1 MIPQGAPPKRILF
14 FNTEAEMYGGERCL
28 LDVVERMGP
37 GWEPRFVLPGA
48 GRFERTLRERGY
60 QVDQFSI
67 PRGVVQSELRRLPV
81 VLRLAR
87 LIRRRRADLVHLNLH
102 FAGPIVSPAC
112 LLARVPLVIHVR
124 NILTGRPGRL
134 DRRLF
139 RRAAAVICISEA
151 VRRRLLD
158 LELVRAGRPPRVE
171 LIPDGKVLA
180 RYRAG
185 DGGRMRTELGIPPG
199 SPLVGIVARLE
210 PMKGQDLFLETAAI
224 VAQRV
229 PAARFLVVGDTMGR
243 EQTDYLRRL
252 TDLAGQPA
260 LAGRVSFLGFRDDV
274 TDVLAALDCF
284 VHPSRRGAFVSVLIE
299 AMAAGVPIVA
309 SDVDGI
315 PECVGRE
322 GAAELVGA
330 MDAASFAEATCRVLT
345 DADRA
350 ASMRRLGRERAQRL
364 FDIGPLARRTEE
376 VFAECIRDA

>member
-1 MIPQGAPPKRILF
+1 MGQAGPPKRILF
-14 FNTEAEMYGGERCL
+14 FNTEAELYGGERCL
-28 LDVVERMGP
+28 LEVVQRLGP
-37 GWEPRFVLPGA
+37 GWEPRFVLPGP
-48 GRFERTLRERGY
+48 GRFERTLRKSGY
-60 QVDQFSI
+60 QIDEFAI
-67 PRGVVQSELRRLPV
+67 PRGLLQSELRRLPT

-102 FAGPIVSPAC
+102 FAWPIVSPAC

-124 NILTGRPGRL
+124 NMLSGQPGRL

-139 RRAAAVICISEA
+139 QRAAAVICISQA
-151 VRRRLLD
+151 VRQRVAD
-158 LELVRAGRPPRVE
+158 LGLVRPGRPPRVE
-171 LIPDGKVLA
+171 VIPDGKVLT
-180 RYRAG
+180 RYGHG
-185 DGGRMRTELGIPPG
+185 DGERIRRELGVPRE
-199 SPLVGIVARLE
+199 SPLVGIVARVE
-210 PMKGQDLFLETAAI
+210 PMKGQDLFLRMAAV

-229 PAARFLVVGDTMGR
+229 PGARFLVAGDTMNRDQG
-243 EQTDYLRRL
+243 EYLRQL
-252 TDLAGQPA
+252 EDLARQPP

-274 TDVLAALDCF
+274 PDVLAALDCF

-330 MDAASFAEATCRVLT
+330 LDPEGFAAAACRVLT
-345 DADRA
+345 DSEHAARMRA
-350 ASMRRLGRERAQRL
+350 AGQERARRL

-376 VFAECIRDA
+376 VLAECVRER

>member
-1 MIPQGAPPKRILF
+1 MQQGGPPKRILF
-14 FNTEAEMYGGERCL
+14 FNTEAELYGGERCL
-28 LDVVERMGP
+28 LEVVQRMSP
-37 GWEPRFVLPGA
+37 GWAPRFVLPGP

-60 QVDQFSI
+60 AVDEFVI
-67 PRGVVQSELRRLPV
+67 PPGVVRSELRRLPV
-81 VLRLAR
+81 ALRLAR

-102 FAGPIVSPAC
+102 FAWPIVSPAC

-124 NILTGRPGRL
+124 NMLAGHPGRL

-139 RRAAAVICISEA
+139 QRAAAVICISEA
-151 VRRRLLD
+151 VRQRVVD
-158 LELVRAGRPPRVE
+158 LELVRPGRPPRIE

-180 RYRAG
+180 QYRGG
-185 DGGRMRTELGIPPG
+185 DGGRIRRELGIPPG

-210 PMKGQDLFLETAAI
+210 PMKGQDLFLQMAAI
-224 VAQRV
+224 VVQQV
-229 PAARFLVVGDTMGR
+229 PEARFLVVGDTMGR
-243 EQTDYLRRL
+243 EQTDYLRQL
-252 TDLAGQPA
+252 EDLARQPA

-322 GAAELVGA
+322 GAAELVGTL
-330 MDAASFAEATCRVLT
+330 DAPGFAEATCRVLT

-350 ASMRRLGRERAQRL
+350 ASMRTLGLERAQRL
-364 FDIGPLARRTEE
+364 FDVGPLARRTEQ
-376 VFAECIRDA
+376 VFAECIRDG

>member
-1 MIPQGAPPKRILF
+1 MEQTGPPRRILF
-14 FNTEAEMYGGERCL
+14 FNTEAELYGGERCL
-28 LDVVERMGP
+28 LEVVQRMGP
-37 GWEPRFVLPGA
+37 GWEPRFVLPGP
-48 GRFERTLRERGY
+48 GRFGRILRERGY
-60 QVDQFSI
+60 GVDEFAI
-67 PRGVVQSELRRLPV
+67 PPGVLRNELRRVPV

-102 FAGPIVSPAC
+102 FAWPIVSPAC
-112 LLARVPLVIHVR
+112 LVARVPLVIHVR
-124 NILTGRPGRL
+124 NMLTGRPGRL

-139 RRAAAVICISEA
+139 QRAAAVICISEA
-151 VRRRLLD
+151 VRQRLVE
-158 LELVRAGRPPRVE
+158 LELVRPGRPPRVE
-171 LIPDGKVLA
+171 LIPDGKGLA
-180 RYRAG
+180 QYRGG
-185 DGGRMRTELGIPPG
+185 DGGRIRRELGIPPG

-210 PMKGQDLFLETAAI
+210 PMKGQDLFLQMAAI

-229 PAARFLVVGDTMGR
+229 PEARFLIVGDTMGR
-243 EQTDYLRRL
+243 EQGDYLRQL
-252 TDLAGQPA
+252 EDLSRQPA
-260 LAGRVSFLGFRDDV
+260 LAGRVSFLGFREDV
-274 TDVLAALDCF
+274 ADVLAALDCF

-322 GAAELVGA
+322 GAAELVGTL
-330 MDAASFAEATCRVLT
+330 DASGFAAATCRVLT

-376 VFAECIRDA
+376 VFAACLRSPG

>member
-1 MIPQGAPPKRILF
+1 MRQGGPPKRILF
-14 FNTEAEMYGGERCL
+14 FNTEAELYGGERCL
-28 LDVVERMGP
+28 LEVVQRMSP
-37 GWEPRFVLPGA
+37 GWAPRFVLPGP

-60 QVDQFSI
+60 AVDEFAI
-67 PRGVVQSELRRLPV
+67 PPGVGRSELRRLPV
-81 VLRLAR
+81 ALRLAR

-102 FAGPIVSPAC
+102 FAWPIVSPAC

-124 NILTGRPGRL
+124 NMLAGHPGRL

-139 RRAAAVICISEA
+139 QRAAAVICISEA
-151 VRRRLLD
+151 VRQRVVD
-158 LELVRAGRPPRVE
+158 LELVRPGRPPRIE

-180 RYRAG
+180 QYRGG
-185 DGGRMRTELGIPPG
+185 DGGRIRRELGIPPD

-210 PMKGQDLFLETAAI
+210 PMKGQDLFLQMAGI

-229 PAARFLVVGDTMGR
+229 PEARFLVVGDTMGR
-243 EQTDYLRRL
+243 EQTDYLRQL
-252 TDLAGQPA
+252 EDLARQPA

-299 AMAAGVPIVA
+299 AMAAGVPVVA

-322 GAAELVGA
+322 GAAELVGIL
-330 MDAASFAEATCRVLT
+330 DAPGFAEATCRVLA

-350 ASMRRLGRERAQRL
+350 ASMRMLGRERAQRL

-376 VFAECIRDA
+376 VFAECIRRG

>member
-1 MIPQGAPPKRILF
+1 MQQGGPPKRILF
-14 FNTEAEMYGGERCL
+14 FNTEAELYGGERCL
-28 LDVVERMGP
+28 LEVVQRMSP
-37 GWEPRFVLPGA
+37 GWQPRFVLPGP

-60 QVDQFSI
+60 EVDEFAI
-67 PRGVVQSELRRLPV
+67 PPGVARSELRRLPV
-81 VLRLAR
+81 ALRLAR
-87 LIRRRRADLVHLNLH
+87 LIRARRADLVHLNLH
-102 FAGPIVSPAC
+102 FAWPIVSPAC
-112 LLARVPLVIHVR
+112 LLARVPLAIHVR
-124 NILTGRPGRL
+124 NMLSGHPGRL

-151 VRRRLLD
+151 VRQRLFD
-158 LELVRAGRPPRVE
+158 LALVRPGRPPRIE
-171 LIPDGKVLA
+171 LIPDGRVPA
-180 RYRAG
+180 QYRGG
-185 DGGRMRTELGIPPG
+185 DGGRVRRELGIPPE

-210 PMKGQDLFLETAAI
+210 PMKGQDLFLQMAAI

-229 PAARFLVVGDTMGR
+229 PGARFLVVGDTMGR
-243 EQTDYLRRL
+243 PQTDYLRQL
-252 TDLAGQPA
+252 EDLARQPA

-274 TDVLAALDCF
+274 ADVLAALDCF

-299 AMAAGVPIVA
+299 AMAAGVPVVA

-322 GAAELVGA
+322 GAAELVGTLG
-330 MDAASFAEATCRVLT
+330 AASFAEATCRVLT

-364 FDIGPLARRTEE
+364 FDIGPLARRTEQ